1 MANGQ
6 RKLLSFFRPG
16 HFSLSIPPFPAL
28 KSLAGCFVGRRDVGS
43 ILCVRGIR
51 VFTRTRLECRNRLAQ
66 IWLHV
71 FPLVQKSRVKEGTRI
86 KKVSM
91 CEAAEK
97 EEKDDPIHY
106 PPPPPVLIGRQ
117 PTSLFNCHHL
127 PPLPPPRPPPPAAQ
141 EQSPISFP
149 LSLFLSHTKRREG
162 IFRRSHLFLL
172 RYFFSRLDLVI
183 ENPFLTLSSLKKPER
198 RAGGECRHA
207 AGSGQIKI
215 EIPPFFRGGE
225 NKSAAVISCH
235 P

>member
-1 MANGQ
+1 M
-6 RKLLSFFRPG
+6 
-16 HFSLSIPPFPAL
+16 
-28 KSLAGCFVGRRDVGS
+28 GRRDVGS

-51 VFTRTRLECRNRLAQ
+51 VFTRARLECRNRAAQ

-71 FPLVQKSRVKEGTRI
+71 FPLVQKSRAKEGTRI

-106 PPPPPVLIGRQ
+106 PPPPPPVLIGRQ

-127 PPLPPPRPPPPAAQ
+127 PPLPRRRRQ
-141 EQSPISFP
+141 HKSNLRFHF
-149 LSLFLSHTKRREG
+149 LSLSFSHTPKEEKAF
-162 IFRRSHLFLL
+162 FRRSHLFLL
-172 RYFFSRLDLVI
+172 RYFFFRLDLVI
-183 ENPFLTLSSLKKPER
+183 EKPFLTLSSLKKPER

-215 EIPPFFRGGE
+215 EIPSFFPGGE